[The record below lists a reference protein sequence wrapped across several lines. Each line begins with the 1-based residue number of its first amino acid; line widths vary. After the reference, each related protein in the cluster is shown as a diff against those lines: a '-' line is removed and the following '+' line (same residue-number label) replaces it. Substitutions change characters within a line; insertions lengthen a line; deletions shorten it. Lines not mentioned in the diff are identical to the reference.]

1 MSPARILVVEDN
13 PMNMELAVDLLE
25 LCGHEILSAKTGQEA
40 LDISARERLDLI
52 LMDVQLPGMDG
63 LEVVQKLKEDP
74 RTEHIPV
81 VALTAHAM
89 KGDEERML
97 RQGCAGYI
105 AKPIDTRE
113 FPKAVEKFL
122 GQIEKGQSPA

>member
-13 PMNMELAVDLLE
+13 PMNMELAVDLLK
-25 LCGHEILSAKTGQEA
+25 LHGHEVLSAVTGQEA
-40 LDISARERLDLI
+40 LEISAREKLDLI

-63 LEVVQKLKEDP
+63 LAVTRKLKENP
-74 RTEHIPV
+74 ATAHIPV

-97 RQGCAGYI
+97 SHGCIGYI
-105 AKPIDTRE
+105 AKPINTRE
-113 FPKAVEKFL
+113 FPDAVEKFI
-122 GQIEKGQSPA
+122 GSIEKG

>member
-13 PMNMELAVDLLE
+13 PMNMELAVDLLK
-25 LCGHEILSAKTGQEA
+25 LRGHEVLSAVTGQEA
-40 LDISARERLDLI
+40 LEISAREKLDLI

-63 LEVVQKLKEDP
+63 LAVTRKLKENP
-74 RTEHIPV
+74 ATEHIPV

-97 RQGCAGYI
+97 SHGCVGYI
-105 AKPIDTRE
+105 AKPINTRE
-113 FPKAVEKFL
+113 FPEAVEKFI
-122 GQIEKGQSPA
+122 GSTEKG

>member
-25 LCGHEILSAKTGQEA
+25 LRGHEVFSATTGQEA
-40 LDISARERLDLI
+40 LEISCREKPDLI

-63 LEVVQKLKEDP
+63 LAVTKKLKENP
-74 RTEHIPV
+74 ETSGIPV

-97 RQGCAGYI
+97 SHGCAGYI
-105 AKPIDTRE
+105 PKPIDTRE
-113 FPKAVEKFL
+113 FPRAVEEFIAK
-122 GQIEKGQSPA
+122 IEKG